1 MADKTLPNAG
11 KLTLIG
17 IALVVVGVICCV
29 SPAVAGGAVTYVIGF
44 LLLATGLLQVFQGL
58 RETGWTS
65 KLLPIILGTLTI
77 IAGGSILAHPLIG
90 MAVLTIVL
98 AISFIC
104 EGLWKI
110 FVSFSFRPAGGWV
123 GLLLSGIVA
132 VVLGGMIWA
141 QWPASTLYVI
151 GILIGVNLLM
161 TGIALI
167 VLAATVRQIGNA
179 IDEASESQ
187 SSGSDEGDQ
196 SA

>member
-1 MADKTLPNAG
+1 MADKTLPSAG

-44 LLLATGLLQVFQGL
+44 LLLATGLLQVFQGF

-77 IAGGSILAHPLIG
+77 VAGGSILAHPWIG

-104 EGLWKI
+104 EGVWKI
-110 FVSFSFRPAGGWV
+110 FVSFSFRPAGGWL

-141 QWPASTLYVI
+141 QWPESTLYVI
-151 GILIGVNLLM
+151 GIMIGVNLLM

-167 VLAATVRQIGNA
+167 VLATTVRQIGTA
-179 IDEASESQ
+179 IKEAAEGQ
-187 SSGSDEGDQ
+187 SAGSHEGDLP
-196 SA
+196 S